1 LGLQQKDIKT
11 KGYVREAGQM
21 GALPYFACFGSF
33 LMREGNQLG
42 KEASVTVRMDTPTL
56 NKVLGILRKQMR
68 GWKVPAVGM
77 VAEHAVDRP
86 FETLVS
92 TILSLR
98 TKDKVTEA
106 ASRRLLSR
114 ASDPEILFSLSL
126 PEIEKLIYPVGFY
139 HTKAKNLKETCRTLL
154 IVHGGKVPRS
164 MEELL
169 KLPGVGRK
177 TANLVLTIGFGDYGI
192 CVDTHVH
199 RISNL
204 WGYVKTRTPEETEF
218 ALRKALPRRHWK
230 TYNDILVTFGQN
242 LCVPVSPWCS
252 KCRIARY
259 CPRIGL
265 KRSR

>member
-1 LGLQQKDIKT
+1 MDNATIHTVLRRLKKEI
-11 KGYVREAGQM
+11 
-21 GALPYFACFGSF
+21 
-33 LMREGNQLG
+33 G
-42 KEASVTVRMDTPTL
+42 K
-56 NKVLGILRKQMR
+56 
-68 GWKVPAVGM
+68 WKVPAVGL
-77 VAEHAVDRP
+77 VAESAADRP

-106 ASRRLLSR
+106 ASRRLLER
-114 ASDPEILFSLSL
+114 APTPRAVAGLS
-126 PEIEKLIYPVGFY
+126 EGVVEKLIYPVGFY
-139 HTKAKNLKETCRTLL
+139 RTKAKNLLATCRIILDD
-154 IVHGGKVPRS
+154 HGGKVPRD
-164 MEELL
+164 MEALL

-177 TANLVLTIGFGDYGI
+177 TANLVLTVGFGDYGI

-199 RISNL
+199 RISNI
-204 WGYVKTRTPEETEF
+204 WGYVKTKTPEETEF
-218 ALRKALPRRHWK
+218 ALRGKLPPKHWI

-252 KCRIARY
+252 RCPVARY

>member
-1 LGLQQKDIKT
+1 
-11 KGYVREAGQM
+11 
-21 GALPYFACFGSF
+21 
-33 LMREGNQLG
+33 
-42 KEASVTVRMDTPTL
+42 MDTPAI
-56 NKVLGILRKQMR
+56 NKVLHKLKNEIKK
-68 GWKVPAVGM
+68 WKVPAVG
-77 VAEHAVDRP
+77 VIAEQAIDRP

-106 ASRRLLSR
+106 ASHRLLTR
-114 ASDPEILFSLSL
+114 APAPEILASLSI
-126 PEIEKLIYPVGFY
+126 PEIEHLIYPVGFY
-139 HTKAKNLKETCRTLL
+139 HTKAANLLKTCQILL
-154 IVHGGKVPRS
+154 QDFGGSVPRS
-164 MEELL
+164 MDKLL

-177 TANLVLTIGFGDYGI
+177 TANLVLTVGFGDYGI

-199 RISNL
+199 RISNI
-204 WGYVKTRTPEETEF
+204 WGYVATKTPEETEF
-218 ALRKALPRRHWK
+218 ALRKKLPRRHWK

-252 KCRIARY
+252 KCPVADH

>member
-1 LGLQQKDIKT
+1 MNT
-11 KGYVREAGQM
+11 
-21 GALPYFACFGSF
+21 
-33 LMREGNQLG
+33 
-42 KEASVTVRMDTPTL
+42 TTL
-56 NKVLGILRKQMR
+56 EKVLRTIRREVRK
-68 GWKVPAVGM
+68 WKVPAVGA
-77 VAEHAVDRP
+77 VADRAVDRP

-98 TKDKVTEA
+98 TKDAVTEQ

-114 ASDPEILFSLSL
+114 APTPLAISKL
-126 PEIEKLIYPVGFY
+126 PATTIEKLIYPVGFY
-139 HTKAKNLKETCRTLL
+139 RTKAGNLKETCRILL
-154 IVHGGKVPRS
+154 DKHAGSVPRS

-177 TANLVLTIGFGDYGI
+177 TANLVITVGHGDYGI

-204 WGYVKTRTPEETEF
+204 WGYVRTRNPEETEF
-218 ALRKALPRRHWK
+218 ALRKKLPRRHWK
-230 TYNDILVTFGQN
+230 SYNDLLVTFGQN

-252 KCRIARY
+252 R
-259 CPRIGL
+259 CPVEQHCEKVGL